1 VPETWIG
8 KPPATKGDAECEITP
23 AFEYLLFA
31 IEFCTA
37 AQVPDAVMEAM
48 FFRFWLRT
56 LVLNDR
62 RHLNCVPC
70 AEVISHVLQ
79 MRSELRVVFAAQ
91 FVVGIQGVQQFADL
105 DSLLLRPHKGCFTNL
120 VSANL
125 FKPMFKEPLCSLL
138 VSRSCALSILLAA

>member
-1 VPETWIG
+1 MPETWIG

-62 RHLNCVPC
+62 LPEIFFQTLDPNWKLVH
-70 AEVISHVLQ
+70 A
-79 MRSELRVVFAAQ
+79 RVQ
-91 FVVGIQGVQQFADL
+91 
-105 DSLLLRPHKGCFTNL
+105 S
-120 VSANL
+120 
-125 FKPMFKEPLCSLL
+125 
-138 VSRSCALSILLAA
+138 